1 MKSNSSIEEN
11 QKQKI
16 KKPKYVNV
24 LGRPSIVSRTEDYLY
39 IMRKNQHKIEK
50 NMKKKT
56 F

>member
-24 LGRPSIVSRTEDYLY
+24 LKRPSIISRTEDYLY
-39 IMRKNQHKIEK
+39 IMRKIRTKL
-50 NMKKKT
+50 KKYGKT
-56 F
+56 TF